1 MRKSQ
6 SSKLTDKIFK
16 TKEKELGEL
25 EELAKDFGRKF
36 SFIIIEKTLVYGYQ
50 ENRKIFLGTEEKYYR
65 YRKLK
70 LKYKK
75 NSNKNEEEKER
86 YEAHKSFLKS
96 YNSAYRNT

>member
-1 MRKSQ
+1 MKESQ
-6 SSKLTDKIFK
+6 SSELTNKIFK
-16 TKEKELGEL
+16 TKEKELREL
-25 EELAKDFGRKF
+25 EELAKNFGIKF
-36 SFIIIEKTLVYGYQ
+36 NFIIIEKTFVYGYQ
-50 ENRKIFLGTEEKYYR
+50 ENRKIFLGTEEKYCR

-75 NSNKNEEEKER
+75 SLNKNEEEKEK